1 MLVSALWPAV
11 DKAPGPKS
19 LPPSGGSPC
28 GLVSFSIP
36 VVVLAGSEE
45 LVVSRIKPTDVSTVS
60 GLTFPAFRSHLGC
73 CLSGE
78 VCQGFESIA
87 YVARN
92 GGLPVGLLLVQVP
105 VAGTSDGGDQEN
117 QVAARLLS
125 VSVMPAWRQRGVASR
140 LMRAMEEELRER
152 DCIGLTAAYTT
163 LMPAWQ
169 PFERLLAACQWSA
182 PEAMLLMSKGYCRE
196 VVKAPW
202 LNALPKMPPD
212 FELFEWTQLSASER
226 LQLQH
231 DVDDGRVPYVLSP
244 FTETEDI
251 EPSISAGVRYQG
263 EVVAWM
269 IVTRSPL
276 VPNALCY
283 RSTFV
288 RPQLRAAQ
296 ALGPL
301 ILAEALRRH
310 AASPIADTRPVGVY
324 GMSFDS
330 STKMIN
336 FFRKR
341 LAPYCFS
348 TYESRSSV
356 KVLAHDDSLL
366 SRG

>member
-1 MLVSALWPAV
+1 MNIPVLRAHACPTFPIPETVSAG
-11 DKAPGPKS
+11 DEK
-19 LPPSGGSPC
+19 
-28 GLVSFSIP
+28 LVITQI
-36 VVVLAGSEE
+36 
-45 LVVSRIKPTDVSTVS
+45 RPTDMDAVS
-60 GLTFPAFRSHLGC
+60 GLTFPAFRPHLVRS
-73 CLSGE
+73 LLGE
-78 VCQGFESIA
+78 MHEGFESIA
-87 YVARN
+87 LVVRHE
-92 GGLPVGLLLVQVP
+92 GIPVGLLLAQSP
-105 VAGTSDGGDQEN
+105 AAGAADGGDPQSPK
-117 QVAARLLS
+117 AAKLLS
-125 VSVMPAWRQRGVASR
+125 VSVLPAWRQRGVASR
-140 LMRAMEEELRER
+140 LMRAMEEVLRGR
-152 DCIGLTAAYTT
+152 DCVGLTAAYTT

-169 PFERLLAACQWSA
+169 PFERLLAACHWSA
-182 PEAMLLMSKGYCRE
+182 PDAMLLMSKGYCHE
-196 VVKAPW
+196 VIKAPW
-202 LNALPKMPPD
+202 LNVLPKAPPD
-212 FELFEWTQLSASER
+212 LELFEWTHLSANER

-231 DVDDGRVPYVLSP
+231 EVDEGRVPYVLSP

-251 EPSISAGVRYQG
+251 EPSISVGVRYQG

-288 RPQLRAAQ
+288 RPQLRVAH

-310 AASPIADTRPVGVY
+310 AASPIVDTRPVGVY

-356 KVLAHDDSLL
+356 KVLAHDDSRL
-366 SRG
+366 SHE